1 MNGTVY
7 YSNIEVIHAVCK
19 SKLSAGIKGK
29 VGIITKRRGGQSV
42 DMTGQRYCKKNKMK
56 SIEKVRGRRKSREY
70 TKVQRTRNENR
81 MDESGF
87 KRLFFFS
94 FLLHEE
100 QLRLPK
106 RIYIHL
112 ATIHSGVNRNK
123 IMALIF
129 FLSFFS
135 FLRLNVV

>member
-87 KRLFFFS
+87 KRLFFFFS
-94 FLLHEE
+94 VTRRAAATSKKNIHTFSYHP
-100 QLRLPK
+100 QRRQPK
-106 RIYIHL
+106 
-112 ATIHSGVNRNK
+112 
-123 IMALIF
+123 
-129 FLSFFS
+129 
-135 FLRLNVV
+135 